1 MCPLHQTNL
10 YNRQA
15 SYHYVPQGATMS
27 TLTSMALVFGAVLVL
42 LSMDYSFAEVDK
54 QTAESAKKATE
65 SEKKT
70 VIMSSPT
77 SVKSK
82 GTAVKIDPLKKRVDN
97 FFNRI
102 DTDKDGK
109 ISHDEFMMPDENF
122 FKTSDSNNDGVLT
135 KEELQNAWKKRM
147 TTKSK
152 YRMMREQLKIKE
164 KGSSK

>member
-1 MCPLHQTNL
+1 M
-10 YNRQA
+10 R
-15 SYHYVPQGATMS
+15 
-27 TLTSMALVFGAVLVL
+27 TLRSMALVFGAVLVL
-42 LSMDYSFAEVDK
+42 LSMDYSFAEADK
-54 QTAESAKKATE
+54 QTAEPAKKATE

-77 SVKSK
+77 SMKSK
-82 GTAVKIDPLKKRVDN
+82 GTVVKIDPLKERADN

-109 ISHDEFMMPDENF
+109 ISHDEFMMPDETF

-135 KEELQNAWKKRM
+135 KEELQNGWKKRM
-147 TTKSK
+147 TTESK